1 MSQTYTHRLEAA
13 YSRLGALWSPE
24 GHNYLNTAGIHE
36 CMKMI
41 IISTIHKID
50 MHGVQSMRISAI
62 SA

>member
-36 CMKMI
+36 CMNADNYI
-41 IISTIHKID
+41 YNPD

-62 SA
+62 SAC